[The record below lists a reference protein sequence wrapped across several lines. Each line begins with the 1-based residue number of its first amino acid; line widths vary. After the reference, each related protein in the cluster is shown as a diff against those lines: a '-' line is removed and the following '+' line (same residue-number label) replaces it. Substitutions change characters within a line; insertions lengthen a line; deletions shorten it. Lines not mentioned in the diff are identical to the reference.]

1 MEIEHWSRETR
12 SQPRYDGEDR
22 MLGKCIITGYEDR
35 FWVPTGVT
43 SNGQMSVAFDVVE
56 CPSLD
61 IAKLGVLKV
70 RHHASLIVVAVGSEG
85 KMKEES

>member
-1 MEIEHWSRETR
+1 
-12 SQPRYDGEDR
+12 
-22 MLGKCIITGYEDR
+22 MLERCIIAGYEDR

-43 SNGQMSVAFDVVE
+43 CNGQMSVAFDVVE

-70 RHHASLIVVAVGSEG
+70 RHCAGLIVVAVDSEG

>member
-1 MEIEHWSRETR
+1 
-12 SQPRYDGEDR
+12 
-22 MLGKCIITGYEDR
+22 MLERCIIAGYEDM
-35 FWVPTGVT
+35 FWVPTRIT
-43 SNGQMSVAFDVVE
+43 SNGQVSVAFDVVE

-70 RHHASLIVVAVGSEG
+70 WHRASLIVIAVGSEG